1 MFYKITE
8 EQDDQGSN
16 ATAIALPDNLIKQLK
31 VTALY
36 TARVIKSY
44 EGIDRLFGL
53 VCLEV

>member
-8 EQDDQGSN
+8 QDDQASN
-16 ATAIALPDNLIKQLK
+16 ATGVDLPDNIIKQLK

-44 EGIDRLFGL
+44 EGIDKLFGL